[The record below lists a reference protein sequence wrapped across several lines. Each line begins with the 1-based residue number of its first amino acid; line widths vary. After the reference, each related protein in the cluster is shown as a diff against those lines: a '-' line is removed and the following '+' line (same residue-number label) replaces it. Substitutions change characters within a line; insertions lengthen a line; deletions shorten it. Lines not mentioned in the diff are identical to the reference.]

1 MLAETDKVAA
11 FGRVAVVMGGDSAER
26 EISLLSGNAVLAGL
40 QRAGV
45 DAHALDARGD
55 VVADLK
61 AGGFDSAFLILHGP
75 GGEDGCLQG
84 ALETAGIPYTGSG
97 VLGSALAMD
106 KMRTKQM
113 CQVLDVPTP
122 AWRRVN
128 SAADCELA
136 ADALGL
142 PLIIKPNRE
151 GSSVGVSKVE
161 ATQALAPAWAE
172 ASQFGAVLA
181 ETFIPGIEITATIL
195 DGQALP
201 LVNMVPKNGFY
212 DFDAKY
218 RDSGTVYHCPAD
230 IDAELT
236 RHIQSLALAA
246 FAGVGCAGWGRV
258 DFILDAEMQPW
269 LIEINTAPGMTET
282 SLVPMSAAEAGLSF
296 SELVV
301 AILASGREVRA

>member
-1 MLAETDKVAA
+1 MLAKSHDVAA

-45 DAHALDARGD
+45 DAHALDASGD
-55 VVADLK
+55 VVSALK
-61 AGGFDSAFLILHGP
+61 EGGFDRAFLILHGP

-84 ALETAGIPYTGSG
+84 ALETAGIAYTGSG

-122 AWRRVN
+122 AWRRV
-128 SAADCELA
+128 SSEADCELA
-136 ADALGL
+136 AEALGL

-161 ATQALAPAWAE
+161 AMQSLAPAWAE
-172 ASQFGAVLA
+172 ASPYGAVLA
-181 ETFIPGIEITATIL
+181 EQFIAGIEITATIL
-195 DGQALP
+195 NGQALP
-201 LVNMVPKNGFY
+201 LVNMVPKNEFY

-230 IDAELT
+230 IDPELT

-246 FAGVGCAGWGRV
+246 FAGVGCSSWGRV
-258 DFILDAEMQPW
+258 DFILDSEMQPW

-282 SLVPMSAAEAGLSF
+282 SLVPMSAREYGLSF

-301 AILASGREVRA
+301 SILAASCEVGA